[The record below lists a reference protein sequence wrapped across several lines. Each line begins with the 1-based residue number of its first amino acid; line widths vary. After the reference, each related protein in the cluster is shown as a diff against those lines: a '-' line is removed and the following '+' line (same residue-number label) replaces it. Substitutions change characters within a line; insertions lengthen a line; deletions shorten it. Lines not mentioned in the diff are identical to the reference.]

1 MGIDRSDVRFVI
13 HAGAPQSLEHYQQE
27 AGRAGRDGLEAEC
40 VLIYSGGD
48 FARWRVMF
56 EEAGDAEARR
66 ALLRDMERYAAS
78 VGCRHKRLVGYF
90 GETFSRAGCGA
101 CDYCL
106 GELEAVADS
115 VTIARKVLSA
125 VARVGQRFGSA
136 HVVNVLRG
144 RDTEAVTTRGH
155 QSLSVFG
162 LMAEHAAD
170 HIRGYID
177 QLVAGGWLRQ
187 TDGDYPVLQ
196 LTAAGVALMKDPSAA
211 EDLELARQ
219 RKPEKSRG
227 AYADRNGTAP
237 SWDGVDRDLFEAL
250 RVLRLSLA
258 RARAVPPYVVFHD
271 ATLRELARLRPS
283 SLDQLRH
290 VYGVGARKAE
300 VYGEALLRVI
310 GEHRG
315 ASAVG

>member
-1 MGIDRSDVRFVI
+1 
-13 HAGAPQSLEHYQQE
+13 
-27 AGRAGRDGLEAEC
+27 
-40 VLIYSGGD
+40 
-48 FARWRVMF
+48 
-56 EEAGDAEARR
+56 
-66 ALLRDMERYAAS
+66 
-78 VGCRHKRLVGYF
+78 
-90 GETFSRAGCGA
+90 
-101 CDYCL
+101 
-106 GELEAVADS
+106 
-115 VTIARKVLSA
+115 
-125 VARVGQRFGSA
+125 
-136 HVVNVLRG
+136 
-144 RDTEAVTTRGH
+144 
-155 QSLSVFG
+155 
-162 LMAEHAAD
+162 MAEHAAD